1 MTVAVQKASRAPID
15 ELPDLMC
22 ACGAARRAAR
32 ALTQL
37 YDSQL
42 RSSGVEVSQL
52 GLLSILDSRPGSSQ
66 AAVGRMFGMDKTTL
80 SRNFKLLKRKG
91 WVEPATGKDER
102 ERGFRLTP
110 AGRERLR
117 AARPLWKKAQEQLRS
132 AMSAG
137 EWETMWKVLR
147 VTTQAAYKARQDRV
161 PA

>member
-1 MTVAVQKASRAPID
+1 MAIAVKKAPSASVEKP
-15 ELPDLMC
+15 PDLLC
-22 ACGAARRAAR
+22 ACGTARRAAR

-42 RSSGVEVSQL
+42 RSCGVEVPQL
-52 GLLSILDSRPGSSQ
+52 GLLGILYSRPGSSQ
-66 AAVGRMFGMDKTTL
+66 AALGRMLGMDKTTL

-91 WVEPATGKDER
+91 WVEPAATKDER

-117 AARPLWKKAQEQLRS
+117 VAKPLWKKAQDQLRS
-132 AMSAG
+132 SMSDG

-147 VTTQAAYKARQDRV
+147 VTTQAAYKARQDLLQ
-161 PA
+161 A